1 MKFLLGGLL
10 LSISLFGTTTSSFV
24 ISDDSKN
31 TQKALR
37 ETELIASFI
46 YAWAILPQNVGNL
59 DQINFE
65 KLFTDEYI
73 YPNATIINTSY
84 DSTVKLHGSDI
95 VWKVIPIVNASSYNT
110 KIIVDFSADKELMA
124 KPIFYEKYFAEAICS
139 ETLQG
144 ELNYLASMSDDIF
157 NIDNNGTEDD
167 GIVACEYR
175 YDYAHLDDTN
185 DTNGTIPDDDEYR
198 IYAWGDID
206 YTDSL
211 DTNST
216 CQHIVDGAYIV
227 TNNASQEFT
236 FYTSQDTT
244 CSGKNKT
251 YDYKKISNTDVNE
264 DFEIYVEYKK
274 SNTAPDLRDKIK
286 E

>member
-1 MKFLLGGLL
+1 M
-10 LSISLFGTTTSSFV
+10 
-24 ISDDSKN
+24 
-31 TQKALR
+31 
-37 ETELIASFI
+37 
-46 YAWAILPQNVGNL
+46 GNL

-84 DSTVKLHGSDI
+84 DSTVRLHGSNI
-95 VWKVIPIVNASSYNT
+95 VWKVIPIFNVSSYNT

-139 ETLQG
+139 ETLLG
-144 ELNYLASMSDDIF
+144 ELNYFASITDDIF

-167 GIVACEYR
+167 GIVACSYR
-175 YDYAHLDDTN
+175 YDYAHLDDIN
-185 DTNGTIPDDDEYR
+185 DTNGTILDDEYS
-198 IYAWGDID
+198 IYAWGEID
-206 YTDSL
+206 YIDSL

-216 CQHIVDGAYIV
+216 CQHIADGAYIV
-227 TNNASQEFT
+227 THDASQEFT
-236 FYTSQDTT
+236 FFTSQDTR

-251 YDYKKISNTDVNE
+251 YDYKKISNTDANG

-274 SNTAPDLRDKIK
+274 ENTAPDLRDKIK